1 MDQAGGKA
9 KEGADAMRRFL
20 AHLEENSKLDTADKI
35 ARIAGEEGAPYEAVA
50 HIRGTLELALDPS
63 AAPQVAMY
71 IKAKHEQQCGV
82 SVDDLVC
89 VCDHLLVKSRWSG
102 QICCPG
108 CCCVCV
114 WSGGHHPRHVPRASA
129 PICRSLLG

>member
-20 AHLEENSKLDTADKI
+20 ARLEEDSKLDTADKI
-35 ARIAGEEGAPYEAVA
+35 ARIAREEGAPDVAVA

-63 AAPQVAMY
+63 AAPQVAAVYNQSMNN
-71 IKAKHEQQCGV
+71 I

-89 VCDHLLVKSRWSG
+89 VCYHLLVKS
-102 QICCPG
+102 
-108 CCCVCV
+108 
-114 WSGGHHPRHVPRASA
+114 
-129 PICRSLLG
+129 L